1 MNTMKYYG
9 AAKYNRTGAGKY
21 SRLSGQST
29 LTPEELRAMLEK
41 NIAAKEAFKKAA
53 ERKATKS
60 KVCIIANRLIKQGVN
75 RSEAFRRAWTIVKAA
90 KIETKVSGVT
100 FGSRQ
105 KALERLTHYETDK
118 ISIRLEREAANEY
131 DSNAIQVIATVTDKF
146 VFDKLEQY
154 RHLRPKQIFQAYD
167 SDSKADEPD
176 VQYHGDRYK
185 TKSVMIFQYYTL
197 YTEMFLIQEKI

>member
-9 AAKYNRTGAGKY
+9 AAKYNRNSNFNRTGAGKY

-29 LTPEELRAMLEK
+29 LTSEELRAMLEK
-41 NIAAKEAFKKAA
+41 NIADKEAFKKAA

-131 DSNAIQVIATVTDKF
+131 DSNAIQVIATVTDKGSYT
-146 VFDKLEQY
+146 VGY
-154 RHLRPKQIFQAYD
+154 INKQLAAIIAPLIDCGKAVKATFQEIRGKYK
-167 SDSKADEPD
+167 S
-176 VQYHGDRYK
+176 YHNLGMEV
-185 TKSVMIFQYYTL
+185 SLSI
-197 YTEMFLIQEKI
+197 